1 MTEWFTLPNLFTL
14 ARLALAPV
22 VVWAILNRRALA
34 ALSLFAVAAA
44 TDAIDGYLAR
54 HFGAATA
61 AGAFL
66 DPIADKLLLTGVYLA
81 LALAGSVPWWLVGVI
96 FGRDLLI
103 LAASSVAL
111 LTTKLRAFPPSIWGK
126 ASTFFQIL
134 TAVCFLGRDA
144 FGFPVLARLSGALIW
159 PTLALTVWSG
169 IHYGWR
175 GARLLRIH

>member
-1 MTEWFTLPNLFTL
+1 MRTWLTLPNLFTL
-14 ARLALAPV
+14 ARLLLAPV
-22 VVWAILNRRALA
+22 IVLAIVDRCALA
-34 ALSLFAVAAA
+34 ALSIFAIAAA

-54 HFGAATA
+54 HLGAATPG
-61 AGAFL
+61 GAFL
-66 DPIADKLLLTGVYLA
+66 DPIADKLLLTSVYLA

-103 LAASSVAL
+103 LVSAGVAL
-111 LTTKLRAFPPSIWGK
+111 LATHLRAFPPSVWGK

-134 TAVCFLGRDA
+134 TAVFCLGRDA
-144 FGFPVLARLSGALIW
+144 FRWPILAQLSDLIIW

-175 GARLLRIH
+175 GVRLLRAD